1 VVVVAGIPGS
11 GKTTLARALARELA
25 IPLVSKD
32 APIIEV
38 DTTGTVNIVE
48 LAAKV
53 TAAQST

>member
-38 DTTGTVNIVE
+38 DTTGTVNVVE

-53 TAAQST
+53 TTAQST